1 MPRRILVIA
10 PHPDDETLGAGGTLL
25 KMKDMGYETFWVI
38 FTKATEE
45 IKPKEWLQK
54 REKEIKL
61 VAKEYGFSDVFELG
75 FTTTRLDMYPMTD
88 LVESI
93 SKIIKKVKPAIVFL
107 NHPYDIHSDHR
118 VVFQAC
124 ASALKSFRADFV
136 NEIFCYETLSETE
149 QGSMFKEQM
158 FLPNTYVD
166 ITRYF
171 EKKREIMSI
180 YESEIDNAPFPR
192 SFGVMEALA
201 RLRGSFMGTEFAEA
215 FVMLRRFL

>member
-1 MPRRILVIA
+1 MPKRVLIIA

-25 KMKDMGYETFWVI
+25 KMKGMGYETFWVI
-38 FTKATEE
+38 FTKASEE
-45 IKPKEWLQK
+45 IRPKEWLQK

-75 FTTTRLDMYPMTD
+75 FTTTRLDMYPIAD
-88 LVESI
+88 LVKSVSRVI
-93 SKIIKKVKPAIVFL
+93 DRVKPDVVFL
-107 NHPYDIHSDHR
+107 NYPYDVHSDHR
-118 VVFQAC
+118 IVFQAC

-136 NEIFCYETLSETE
+136 KEIFCYETLSETE
-149 QGSMFKEQM
+149 QGGMFKERV

-171 EKKREIMSI
+171 ERKKEIMSI
-180 YESEIDNAPFPR
+180 YKSEIGNAPFPR
-192 SFGVMEALA
+192 SFEVMEALA
-201 RLRGSFMGTEFAEA
+201 RFRGSFMGVVFAEA